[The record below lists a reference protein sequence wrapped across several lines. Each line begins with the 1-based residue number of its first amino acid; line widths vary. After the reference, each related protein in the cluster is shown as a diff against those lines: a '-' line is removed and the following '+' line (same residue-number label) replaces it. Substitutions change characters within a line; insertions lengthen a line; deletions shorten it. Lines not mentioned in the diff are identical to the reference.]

1 MANKITL
8 GKTAMCIGCR
18 RDYPI
23 EKFFPKI
30 VEDEFTPDNV
40 IPYCRDC
47 CEEILRK
54 NMKRVNSL
62 ESAMWLTCA
71 KLDIPFIKK
80 VFESAESQKNRFQ
93 ERTGKKDEEYNI
105 FKYYYE
111 HLWGNV
117 SMMKSTDQWYD
128 FSNTDSA
135 LGEVE
140 TLKKSEEA
148 LNKEIEKLELD
159 WGVQE
164 DIEDYKFLVYNFDK
178 YTKDV
183 GEMTPQQEDL
193 YRDLCLARLEKRK
206 IEEKKLD
213 GDLTKVQNR
222 ILNLMHKLNL
232 DVFEDN
238 QPKTLSDKM
247 IFSKIAMIEE
257 HEPADFYKDTDRW
270 RDTTH
275 RRKYYKDNVLR
286 PTLNTLANMRDF
298 NIDIEDVK
306 KYMLD
311 KDGN

>member
-1 MANKITL
+1 MAKRPT
-8 GKTAMCIGCR
+8 TSVCVSCQR
-18 RDYPI
+18 EYPI
-23 EKFFPKI
+23 DKFYPRI
-30 VEDEFTPDNV
+30 VDDKFSPDGV
-40 IPYCRDC
+40 IPYCADC
-47 CEEILRK
+47 CEEIVRENLTK
-54 NMKRVNSL
+54 VNSL

-71 KLDIPFIKK
+71 KLDVPFIRK
-80 VFESAESQKNRFQ
+80 VFEKVEEQKSKYQ
-93 ERTGKKDEEYNI
+93 QKSGKKDSEYTL
-105 FKYYYE
+105 FKYYYDY
-111 HLWGNV
+111 LWGSK
-117 SMMKSTDQWYD
+117 SMGTAIDVWID
-128 FSNTDSA
+128 FSNTDVSM
-135 LGEVE
+135 GEISS
-140 TLKKSEEA
+140 LKKSEEA
-148 LNKEIEKLELD
+148 LNREIEKLELD
-159 WGVQE
+159 WGIQK
-164 DIEDYKFLVYNFDK
+164 DIEDYRFLVYNFDK

-222 ILNLMHKLNL
+222 ILNIMHKLNL

-257 HEPADFYKDTDRW
+257 HEPADFYKDKDRW

-275 RRKYYKDNVLR
+275 RRKYYRDNVLR